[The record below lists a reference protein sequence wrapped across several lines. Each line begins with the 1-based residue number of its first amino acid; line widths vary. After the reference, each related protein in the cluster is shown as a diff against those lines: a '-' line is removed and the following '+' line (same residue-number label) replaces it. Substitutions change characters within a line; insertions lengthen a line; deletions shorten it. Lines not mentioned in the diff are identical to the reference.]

1 MFRCRHGR
9 RGSAVLKHWTIPTPI
24 MPTLRTHLLL
34 YIRSLNCELKMTS
47 SGSEPKIYLRG
58 VTPHT
63 LIHGGL
69 GHRPLLCEELESCGS
84 YLDLI

>member
-1 MFRCRHGR
+1 
-9 RGSAVLKHWTIPTPI
+9 
-24 MPTLRTHLLL
+24 
-34 YIRSLNCELKMTS
+34 MTS

-69 GHRPLLCEELESCGS
+69 GHRPPPFEELI
-84 YLDLI
+84 LFDLIWVFRPLLRFVESTKFGLYL